1 MSEMKRLEGKVA
13 LVTGG
18 SSGIGRAA
26 ALAMAREGAEI
37 VVASRGVERGEET
50 VRMIEDAGGEA
61 IFVKTDVS
69 RATEAE
75 SLVDKAVTTYGKL
88 DCAFNNAGILHPIT
102 LLADETE
109 EAWDSMIN
117 INLKGVFLC
126 LKYEIQQMLKQGGG
140 AIVNDSSVAG
150 LRASRVTA
158 SYGASKHGIIGL
170 TKTAALQ
177 YGQYKIRVNTLC
189 PALIRTP
196 MLMYRDDRTDLTE
209 QWTADLPLAR
219 MGEPEE
225 VAEAVVFLCS
235 DAASFITGAT
245 LTVDGGQFA

>member
-1 MSEMKRLEGKVA
+1 MNALAGKVA

-18 SSGIGRAA
+18 TSGIGRATA
-26 ALAMAREGAEI
+26 IAFGREGAKV
-37 VVASRGVERGEET
+37 VVAGRNKERGQVVVKE
-50 VRMIEDAGGEA
+50 IEKAGGES
-61 IFVKTDVS
+61 IFIPTDILKAAGVEALVKS
-69 RATEAE
+69 
-75 SLVDKAVTTYGKL
+75 AVEHYGRL

-109 EAWDSMIN
+109 EQWDSMIDT
-117 INLKGVFLC
+117 NLKGVWLC
-126 LKYEIQQMLKQGGG
+126 MKYEIKQMLKQGKG

-177 YGQYKIRVNTLC
+177 YGNSNIRVNAVC

-196 MLMYRDDRTDLTE
+196 MLLHRDERTDLND
-209 QWTADLPLAR
+209 QWVADLPLSR
-219 MGEPEE
+219 MGEPNE

-245 LTVDGGQFA
+245 LTVDGGQFT